1 MTNANLYALF
11 QFRFP
16 ADLNKVFLQQEDG
29 AQLTYGQMDEQSARM
44 GALLKDLK
52 IAKGDRVLVQVE
64 KSMAAVCLYLACLR
78 IGAVYLPLNTA
89 YTANEVSYFIE
100 DAGPALLI
108 GNPEVFESHDIHN
121 LTMDAFSIRAEN
133 HAPHDPIAE
142 MAEDD
147 LAAILYTS
155 GTTGRS
161 KGAMLSHKNL
171 ASNAL
176 TLHKIW
182 HWQQDD
188 VLLHALPI
196 FHVHGLFVALH
207 CALLGGSTVWFLPRL
222 DVDALIRLLPKS
234 TVLMGVPTFY
244 TRLLAHEGFTRDLCR
259 NMRLFISG
267 SAPLLEDTFHQFE
280 DITGQRIL
288 ERYGMTE
295 AGMITSNPYNGDR
308 VAGTVGFPL
317 PDVEVR
323 ICDEDGAPVPEGKIG
338 ILEYK
343 GPNLFQGYWQMP
355 EKTAA
360 EMRMDGFFIS
370 GDMATSD
377 KDGRISI
384 VGRGKDLIIA
394 GGFNIYPKEIESAI
408 DQLPGVLETAVIGC
422 PHPDMGEAVVAVV
435 IPKEGAI
442 LTEEDILD
450 PLSGNLARFK
460 LPRKVIFQNSLPR
473 NTMGKVQK
481 NMLREEMKNAFKTVK
496 KSDTMSVFFT
506 V

>member
-11 QFRFP
+11 QSRFP

-29 AQLTYGQMDEQSARM
+29 GRLTYGQMDDQSAKM
-44 GALLKDLK
+44 VALLKGLN
-52 IAKGDRVLVQVE
+52 ISKGDRVLVQVE
-64 KSMAAVCLYLACLR
+64 KSMSAVCLYLACLR
-78 IGAVYLPLNTA
+78 IGAIYLPLNTA

-108 GNPEVFESHDIHN
+108 GNPEIFKSHNIQN
-121 LTMDAFSIRAEN
+121 LTMAAFSIQAESHN
-133 HAPHDPIAE
+133 PFDPIAE

-188 VLLHALPI
+188 VLLHALPV

-259 NMRLFISG
+259 SMRLFISG
-267 SAPLLEDTFHQFE
+267 SAPLLEETFHQFE

-317 PDVEVR
+317 PGVDVR
-323 ICDEDGAPVPEGKIG
+323 ICDENGAPVPEGEIG

-360 EMRMDGFFIS
+360 EMRVDGFFIS
-370 GDMATSD
+370 GDMAISD
-377 KDGRISI
+377 KQGRISI

-435 IPKEGAI
+435 IPKEGAS

-460 LPRKVIFQNSLPR
+460 LPRKVIFLNSLPR

-481 NMLREEMKNAFKTVK
+481 NILRQNYSGLFTRN
-496 KSDTMSVFFT
+496 SD
-506 V
+506 

>member
-11 QFRFP
+11 QSRFP

-29 AQLTYGQMDEQSARM
+29 GRLTYGQMDDQSAKM
-44 GALLKDLK
+44 VALLKGLN
-52 IAKGDRVLVQVE
+52 ISKGDRVLVQVE
-64 KSMAAVCLYLACLR
+64 KSMSAVCLYLACLR
-78 IGAVYLPLNTA
+78 IGAIYLPLNTA

-108 GNPEVFESHDIHN
+108 GNPEIFKSHNIQN
-121 LTMDAFSIRAEN
+121 LTMAAFSIQAESHN
-133 HAPHDPIAE
+133 PFDPIAE

-188 VLLHALPI
+188 VLLHALPV

-259 NMRLFISG
+259 SMRLFISG
-267 SAPLLEDTFHQFE
+267 SAPLLEETFHQFE

-317 PDVEVR
+317 PGVDVR
-323 ICDEDGAPVPEGKIG
+323 ICDENGAPVPEGEIG

-360 EMRMDGFFIS
+360 EMRPDGFFIS
-370 GDMATSD
+370 GDMAISD
-377 KDGRISI
+377 KEGRISI
-384 VGRGKDLIIA
+384 VGRGKD
-394 GGFNIYPKEIESAI
+394 
-408 DQLPGVLETAVIGC
+408 
-422 PHPDMGEAVVAVV
+422 
-435 IPKEGAI
+435 
-442 LTEEDILD
+442 
-450 PLSGNLARFK
+450 
-460 LPRKVIFQNSLPR
+460 
-473 NTMGKVQK
+473 
-481 NMLREEMKNAFKTVK
+481 
-496 KSDTMSVFFT
+496 
-506 V
+506 

>member
-1 MTNANLYALF
+1 
-11 QFRFP
+11 
-16 ADLNKVFLQQEDG
+16 
-29 AQLTYGQMDEQSARM
+29 
-44 GALLKDLK
+44 
-52 IAKGDRVLVQVE
+52 
-64 KSMAAVCLYLACLR
+64 
-78 IGAVYLPLNTA
+78 
-89 YTANEVSYFIE
+89 
-100 DAGPALLI
+100 
-108 GNPEVFESHDIHN
+108 
-121 LTMDAFSIRAEN
+121 
-133 HAPHDPIAE
+133 
-142 MAEDD
+142 
-147 LAAILYTS
+147 
-155 GTTGRS
+155 
-161 KGAMLSHKNL
+161 
-171 ASNAL
+171 
-176 TLHKIW
+176 
-182 HWQQDD
+182 
-188 VLLHALPI
+188 
-196 FHVHGLFVALH
+196 
-207 CALLGGSTVWFLPRL
+207 
-222 DVDALIRLLPKS
+222 
-234 TVLMGVPTFY
+234 MGVPTFY

-267 SAPLLEDTFHQFE
+267 SAPLLEETFHQFE
-280 DITGQRIL
+280 DVTGQRIL

-295 AGMITSNPYNGDR
+295 AGMITSNPYSGDR

-323 ICDEDGAPVPEGKIG
+323 ICDEDGTPVAEGEIG

-360 EMRMDGFFIS
+360 EMRADGFFIS
-370 GDMATSD
+370 GDMAISNEED
-377 KDGRISI
+377 RISI
-384 VGRGKDLIIA
+384 VGRSKDLIIA

-481 NMLREEMKNAFKTVK
+481 SMLREEMKNAFKTVK
-496 KSDTMSVFFT
+496 KSDSISVFFT